1 MSVKISVIIPQRDS
15 LDTLPRLLNSIP
27 QRDDIEVILIDN
39 SAKKIS
45 KDLIG
50 SNRDFRLLYSDPKRF
65 AGGARNV
72 GIEAS
77 CGEWLIFADADDF
90 FTHRAFD
97 VFLEYIKSPHDLLYF
112 KAKGVYDDTLEPT
125 DRGVMWSTIVEDYKA
140 KRINDK
146 LARLLF
152 LVPWAKMVKRELIDS
167 RNIRFDEVIA
177 ANDVM
182 FSTLCGFY
190 STSFNVVNTEVYYVT
205 TRKGSLAN
213 RRSLE
218 VLRSRYLV
226 SLRRND
232 FLRIH
237 GYGEM
242 QSSVMYYVYNS
253 ISFGPKVFVKFIYT
267 AFLFR
272 QNLFI
277 GWRNWF
283 RTYKYCK
290 NSDKKNEK
298 YLLR

>member
-1 MSVKISVIIPQRDS
+1 MSIKISVIIPQRDS
-15 LDTLPRLLNSIP
+15 IDTLPRLLNSIP

-45 KDLIG
+45 KDVIG
-50 SNRDFRLLYSDPKRF
+50 SSRDFRLLYSDPKRF

-90 FTHRAFD
+90 FIPRAFD
-97 VFLEYIKSPHDLLYF
+97 IFLEYINSPCDLLYF

-125 DRGVMWSTIVEDYKA
+125 DRGIMWSTIVVDYEA
-140 KRINDK
+140 RRIDEK
-146 LARLLF
+146 HARLFF

-167 RNIRFDEVIA
+167 RDIRFDEVIA

-182 FSTLCGFY
+182 FSTLCGYY
-190 STSFNVVNTEVYYVT
+190 STSFNVVNTDVYYVT

-213 RRSLE
+213 RRSLA
-218 VLRSRYLV
+218 VLQSRYLV

-237 GYGEM
+237 GCVEL

-253 ISFGPKVFVKFIYT
+253 ISFGPKVFFEFIYT

-272 QNLFI
+272 QNLFL
-277 GWRNWF
+277 GWRNWI

-290 NSDKKNEK
+290 DNDERNKK
-298 YLLR
+298 YLSY